1 MRAATDQA
9 AMLRCVVERL
19 SYELGAD
26 RAGASLMTRHLAG
39 IMFVLLLRDF
49 AVSDNSPPAGWLR
62 APSDSKIGAAL
73 KLMHS
78 DVSRRWTVE
87 RLAQEVGLS
96 PSEYRQLAV
105 GVRVNAERPDGP
117 R

>member
-1 MRAATDQA
+1 
-9 AMLRCVVERL
+9 MLRWVVERL

-26 RAGASLMTRHLAG
+26 RAGASLMTLHLAG

-49 AVSDNSPPAGWLR
+49 AASDNSLPAGWLR

-73 KLMHS
+73 KLMHR
-78 DVSRRWTVE
+78 DVSRRWTAE
-87 RLAQEVGLS
+87 RLAQEVGRS

>member
-9 AMLRCVVERL
+9 MMLRCVVERL
-19 SYELGAD
+19 SCELGAE

-49 AVSDNSPPAGWLR
+49 AASGNSPPAGWLR

-78 DVSRRWTVE
+78 DVSRRRTVE
-87 RLAQEVGLS
+87 RLTQEVGRS

-105 GVRVNAERPDGP
+105 GVHANAERPDGP